1 MGRYRNI
8 KGSRMKAKY
17 NIGDIFVVP
26 HFNGHNLP
34 AVMTIIQC
42 DKRKVFPTFKY
53 LVHCSDDGI
62 GDLIVYQEDLDHY
75 IKSGEYV
82 YYKVRK

>member
-1 MGRYRNI
+1 
-8 KGSRMKAKY
+8 
-17 NIGDIFVVP
+17 
-26 HFNGHNLP
+26 
-34 AVMTIIQC
+34 MTIIQC